1 MEERKKLNYL
11 NVSGEDYVP
20 YISADKVIPEFT
32 ITAIA
37 IGVFLAILFGAA
49 DAYLGMKAGLT
60 VSASIP
66 AAVMSMGVLKGIFRR
81 GTILENT
88 IAQTI
93 ASAGE
98 AIASGVIFT
107 LPALFIWGYNPGL
120 LELNTMALLGGILG
134 VVLMVPLRKLLI
146 VNEHHNLPYP
156 EGTACAEVLVAG
168 DQGGSSAKTVFC
180 GIGIGALY
188 QFLMDGLGLWNES
201 PDWGIPGLKGA
212 GIGFDT
218 LPALLGVGFI
228 IGPKASFYMFAG
240 GILSWLVLMPLIS
253 YFGSG
258 LTTPIYPST
267 VPISQMG
274 YWALWSTYIRYVGAG
289 AVAVGGFITLIRSLP
304 TILGSFDATIKGLSK
319 NKGTN
324 VVKDIR
330 TQRDTPFLILLI
342 IVGIIFFYTAL
353 TPQFNIGFLG
363 AFLMLIFAFFFTT
376 VSSRIVGIIGSSSNP
391 VSGMTIG
398 TIILVAVIFRL
409 CGWIGDTAMVATLIT
424 GALVCI
430 SICVAGDTSQDLK
443 TAFLVGG
450 TPRAQQYGM
459 IIGAIASSFVIGSVL
474 VMLGHA
480 YGFGTK
486 DLPAP
491 QAMLMALIIKGVIGG
506 TMPWALVAIGGF
518 VAIAAE
524 LLGISVLAFAVGMYL
539 PISTSAAIATGGFL
553 HLILSKTVNNKE
565 KLRAK
570 IEEGVLL
577 NSGLIAGGSL
587 MGVILAFLVYENIN
601 ISVNFTW
608 GGFVNPISLLFYFL
622 LAIGVYVYLMNK
634 KVEVE

>member
-1 MEERKKLNYL
+1 MESRKKLNYL
-11 NVSGEDYVP
+11 NVSGQDYIP

-32 ITAIA
+32 VTAILL
-37 IGVFLAILFGAA
+37 GVFLAIVFGAA

-66 AAVMSMGVLKGIFRR
+66 AAVMSMGILKGIFRR

-107 LPALFIWGYNPGL
+107 IPALFLWGYNPGL
-120 LELNTMALLGGILG
+120 LELDTMALLGGVLG

-168 DQGGSSAKTVFC
+168 DQGGTGAKTVFM

-188 QFLMDGLGLWNES
+188 QFLMDGLGLWNET

-212 GIGFDT
+212 AIGFDT

-228 IGPKASFYMFAG
+228 IGPRASFTMFTG
-240 GILSWLVLMPLIS
+240 GMLSWLVLMPLIS
-253 YFGSG
+253 YFGRG
-258 LTTPIYPST
+258 LTAPIYPSK
-267 VPISQMG
+267 VPISQMS
-274 YWALWSTYIRYVGAG
+274 YWALWSTYIRYIGAG
-289 AVAVGGFITLIRSLP
+289 AVAVGGFITLIKSLP
-304 TILGSFDATIKGLSK
+304 TIIGSFKATMTGLNKSK
-319 NKGTN
+319 NNNGI
-324 VVKDIR
+324 KDIR
-330 TQRDTPFLILLI
+330 TQRDMSFLLILI
-342 IVGIIFFYTAL
+342 IVGIIFFYVAL
-353 TPQFNIGFLG
+353 TPQFNVGFIG

-398 TIILVAVIFRL
+398 TIILVAIVFRL
-409 CGWIGDTAMVATLIT
+409 FGWVGDTAMVATLIT

-430 SICVAGDTSQDLK
+430 AIAVAGDTSQDLK
-443 TAFLVGG
+443 TAFLVGA
-450 TPRAQQYGM
+450 TPKAQQYGM
-459 IIGAIASSFVIGSVL
+459 IIGAVASSFVIGSIL
-474 VMLGHA
+474 VMLSHA

-486 DLPAP
+486 ELPAP
-491 QAMLMALIIKGVIGG
+491 QAMLMSLVIKGVVGG

-518 VAIAAE
+518 VAIIAE
-524 LLGISVLAFAVGMYL
+524 ILGLSVLAFAVGMYL
-539 PISTSAAIATGGFL
+539 PILTSAAIATGGL
-553 HLILSKTVNNKE
+553 LQLILSKSIKNKDVL
-565 KLRAK
+565 KAK

-601 ISVNFTW
+601 ISLNFTW
-608 GGFVNPISLLFYFL
+608 GGFVNPVSLLIYFL
-622 LAIGVYVYLMNK
+622 LAIGVYIYLIKK

>member
-1 MEERKKLNYL
+1 MEKKKKLNYL
-11 NVSGEDYVP
+11 NVTGEDYVP

-107 LPALFIWGYNPGL
+107 LPALFIWGYDPGL

-168 DQGGSSAKTVFC
+168 DQGGSSAKTVFW

-212 GIGFDT
+212 AIGFDT

-267 VPISQMG
+267 VPIAQMG

-289 AVAVGGFITLIRSLP
+289 AVAVGGFITLMRSLP
-304 TILGSFDATIKGLSK
+304 TIIGSFDATIKGLSK

-324 VVKDIR
+324 VVQDIR

-409 CGWIGDTAMVATLIT
+409 CGWVGDTAMVATLIT

-450 TPRAQQYGM
+450 TPKAQQYGM
-459 IIGAIASSFVIGSVL
+459 IIGAVASSFVIGSVL

-506 TMPWALVAIGGF
+506 TMPWALVAVGGF
-518 VAIAAE
+518 VAIVAE

-539 PISTSAAIATGGFL
+539 PIPTSAAIATGGFL
-553 HLILSKTVNNKE
+553 QLILSKTVSNKD

-622 LAIGVYVYLMNK
+622 LAFGVYVYLMNK